1 MKEIRHDLGWQLNRY
16 RSTVRRVEK
25 PWGYEL
31 IYALTDGYCGKVL
44 FVRAGH
50 ALSLQYH
57 ERKDETLYLN
67 DGLAEMEVGTD
78 ADSLATVVVQPGVA
92 FHLPPRS
99 VHRLRA
105 IKDSLFLETSTPEID
120 DVVRL
125 QDRYGRA

>member
-1 MKEIRHDLGWQLNRY
+1 MKEILHDLGWQLNRY
-16 RSTVRRVEK
+16 RCTVRRVEK
-25 PWGYEL
+25 PWGYEV

-67 DGLAEMEVGTD
+67 DGLAELEVG
-78 ADSLATVVVQPGVA
+78 AEAGSLSTVVVQPGVA
-92 FHLPPRS
+92 FHLPPGS

-105 IKDSLFLETSTPEID
+105 IKDSLFLEASTPEID

-125 QDRYGRA
+125 EDRYGRA